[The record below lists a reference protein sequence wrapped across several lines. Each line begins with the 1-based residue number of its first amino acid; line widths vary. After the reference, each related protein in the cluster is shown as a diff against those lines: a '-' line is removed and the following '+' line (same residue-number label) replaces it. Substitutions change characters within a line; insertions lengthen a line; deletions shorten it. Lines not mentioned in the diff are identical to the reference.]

1 MVEYRIRNRGREL
14 GSFTMEQLESMLDDH
29 QIGMMAEVY
38 DGKQWITVADM
49 VENVEEER
57 RREREQLVLQQKA
70 AAERQEEEQRRR
82 EAKLKVQNQPTRR
95 TEHKHQRAETVV
107 NMAVREEQRS
117 VEITRKRKRYAG
129 FSVMAFLFT
138 SYYYAGYGN
147 FWKGFMLAVV
157 GVFLPFIAIIIF
169 PLEVALS
176 SPLLVNI
183 YAGAVAKSELPVGGR
198 FEWSACFG
206 MVLLFLL
213 IYIVILVFVGA
224 LYYSTPPDT
233 YTPPNTWYI
242 N

>member
-1 MVEYRIRNRGREL
+1 MVEYRIRDRGREL
-14 GSFTMEQLESMLDDH
+14 GSFTMEQLESMLNDH

-157 GVFLPFIAIIIF
+157 GVFLPFIAIFTF

-198 FEWSACFG
+198 FEWSACIG

-224 LYYSTPPDT
+224 LYYFTPPDT
-233 YTPPNTWYI
+233 YTPPNTWNI